1 MLTVILHTC
10 VCDIAFARIH
20 LDTNVIK
27 TENRNSSRGV
37 LYLVV
42 CGTGFNANASAA
54 IGQQKLD
61 VCVVTNRWGFSALAR
76 ARLER
81 A

>member
-1 MLTVILHTC
+1 M
-10 VCDIAFARIH
+10 
-20 LDTNVIK
+20 
-27 TENRNSSRGV
+27 GV

-42 CGTGFNANASAA
+42 CSTSFNATASAA

-61 VCVVTNRWGFSALAR
+61 VCVVTNRRGFSALAR

-81 A
+81 AWERVWSKKEEGGQRTLN

>member
-1 MLTVILHTC
+1 M
-10 VCDIAFARIH
+10 
-20 LDTNVIK
+20 
-27 TENRNSSRGV
+27 GV

-42 CGTGFNANASAA
+42 CSTGFNANASAA

-61 VCVVTNRWGFSALAR
+61 VCVVTNRRGFSALAR

-81 A
+81 ALERVWSKKEEGGQRTLN